1 MLEDVPTAARVG
13 RTKLDTE
20 RRGTINTINLWT
32 LFSSKLEN
40 QWEALN
46 RFSILKCFYTI
57 PAIVGDGS
65 SVFEESFGQAECVD
79 CSVQGMQTVA
89 P

>member
-1 MLEDVPTAARVG
+1 MGGPEYVFDI
-13 RTKLDTE
+13 K
-20 RRGTINTINLWT
+20 
-32 LFSSKLEN
+32 
-40 QWEALN
+40 
-46 RFSILKCFYTI
+46 FYTI
-57 PAIVGDGS
+57 PVIVGDGC